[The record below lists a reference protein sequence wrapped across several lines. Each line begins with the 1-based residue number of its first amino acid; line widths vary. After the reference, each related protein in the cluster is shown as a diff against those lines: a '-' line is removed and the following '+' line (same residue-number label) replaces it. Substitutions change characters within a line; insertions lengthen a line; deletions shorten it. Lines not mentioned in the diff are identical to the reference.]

1 MRQRRSRI
9 QDETRSQIEL
19 PLEFTSQTGS
29 VRRAAQ
35 IYCTGPFEMTFHAE
49 WISLND
55 GCQRSSGIQDET
67 RSQKKLPLE
76 ITFQTGSVRR
86 AAQIYCAGPFE
97 RTFHS
102 ECISLYGGLKGA
114 QRSSGIQDETRYQ
127 SKLPLEITFQTGA
140 ERRAAQI
147 HCVGPFEMAL
157 HSEWIPQ
164 NWDREVEM
172 TSTRNGL
179 PFGMAAEQPPKA
191 PLAHPPR
198 TLEAQ
203 RPLYPMCPFSQ
214 LQRGRWPSNSQGGGR

>member
-1 MRQRRSRI
+1 MGASAARESKTKQGPRRSF
-9 QDETRSQIEL
+9 RSKL
-19 PLEFTSQTGS
+19 LSKTGS

-35 IYCTGPFEMTFHAE
+35 IYCTGP
-49 WISLND
+49 S
-55 GCQRSSGIQDET
+55 
-67 RSQKKLPLE
+67 
-76 ITFQTGSVRR
+76 
-86 AAQIYCAGPFE
+86 E

-102 ECISLYGGLKGA
+102 ECISLNGELKGA
-114 QRSSGIQDETRYQ
+114 QRSSGIQDETKYQ

-203 RPLYPMCPFSQ
+203 RPLYPMCPLSQ
-214 LQRGRWPSNSQGGGR
+214 LQRGLWPSNSQEPFSPRGRAKRV